1 MKNSSPWA
9 ARFLALDVTDEAA
22 RRAAVEAIEARFGAV
37 GILVN
42 NAGYGQYGPIEEIS
56 LDDMR
61 RQFETNV
68 FGAMRLAQLVLP
80 AMRRAGKGR
89 IVNVSSVA
97 GRVSVLGGG
106 PYHAAKFAL
115 EAIADALRPEVEPF
129 GVDVVN
135 VLPGPIATH
144 FEATLLKTIPE
155 LDAEGRPY
163 AAFKRNLA
171 RRMHAFLTPGHFG
184 VMTAEHVASVVFKA
198 SRGEAA
204 AHALQRRNH
213 SQIWAARPRARARP
227 RRGCDDPA
235 RYFEHGRLIPPA
247 TALTI
252 LADCARV
259 GLFQKRPGVGLAV
272 EQDRSPLQI
281 GDQDAMQIGAP
292 FSVAQTD
299 DLMARAFDLL
309 IHRCSAGS
317 AAVP

>member
-1 MKNSSPWA
+1 MSDLGPVLITGCSSGVGRA
-9 ARFLALDVTDEAA
+9 AALAFRAAGYATFATARNPATLEELAAMGCETLALDVTDEAA

-56 LDDMR
+56 LDAMR

-155 LDAEGRPY
+155 LDVDGRPY

-171 RRMHAFLTPGHFG
+171 RRMHAFLTPGGFG
-184 VMTAEHVASVVFKA
+184 VMTAEHVARVVFKA
-198 SRGEAA
+198 GVAKRPRTRYSVGFIARFGPLGRALAPDRVVDAMTRRDISSMGDQAA
-204 AHALQRRNH
+204 AGPPQR
-213 SQIWAARPRARARP
+213 
-227 RRGCDDPA
+227 
-235 RYFEHGRLIPPA
+235 
-247 TALTI
+247 
-252 LADCARV
+252 
-259 GLFQKRPGVGLAV
+259 
-272 EQDRSPLQI
+272 
-281 GDQDAMQIGAP
+281 
-292 FSVAQTD
+292 
-299 DLMARAFDLL
+299 
-309 IHRCSAGS
+309 
-317 AAVP
+317 